1 MFIKKLNVKLN
12 IIIQA
17 KKLFVVSN
25 QVKTDVSLERELILS
40 YKKKSFQS
48 FFKMIIHL
56 KKKNVWMGKKKN
68 QDKFFFKV
76 FQPVKKKKK
85 NLWQNTEEK

>member
-1 MFIKKLNVKLN
+1 
-12 IIIQA
+12 
-17 KKLFVVSN
+17 
-25 QVKTDVSLERELILS
+25 
-40 YKKKSFQS
+40 
-48 FFKMIIHL
+48 
-56 KKKNVWMGKKKN
+56 MGKKKN